1 MSISTWEIAARDIQ
15 RSNYHGVTVAN
26 GMIGM
31 VSDAKPFQ
39 VKDVILN
46 GVYDQYGRGRVS
58 NILKGFNHFDF
69 KLFADQELLTEGHFN
84 DFQQT
89 LDMKCAKLITTTES
103 DQLSIRQE
111 MMSLRHLPYCGLVNF
126 EITAKKASRFAFAN
140 SIESPGHL
148 QENEQYFS
156 EIDRPHV
163 LIPLL
168 TSVAKGPSGRIS
180 LAVSNS
186 IIFNE
191 PHGEEPVL
199 IHEEWDHNSHL
210 MKFYVDLKAGETYRF
225 SVVGSVCT
233 SVHFSE
239 PRNEA
244 ERLSLFCKLEGRER
258 LERRHVQEWDKI
270 WERDILIEGDDE
282 TQRDMRFMLYHLYSF
297 CREGNDLSLS
307 PMGLSGLGYNGHVFW
322 DTELWMYPPLLV
334 MNPGMAKSILEYRF
348 KRLEAA
354 KQNAFAHGYKGAM
367 FPWESAEDGF
377 EQAPVWALTGPFQ
390 QHITACVGWAF
401 WKYFEVTQDLDW
413 LATRGWPVLKE
424 VANFW
429 ADRVERTGPGRYDI
443 TNVIGANEFEE
454 NIDNN
459 AFTNGIVKVV
469 LRYATLAAEKLGQVA
484 DPDWWHV
491 AENIPILEFEDG
503 TTRENETYDGAII
516 KQSDAN
522 LLSHPL
528 RLFKDPDRIKKDLEY
543 YEPRMSPDGPAMGVS
558 TLATLHA
565 MLGHADQAYALFQK
579 SYKPNGVGPFNVLSE
594 CAGGKGVAPFFA
606 TGAGGTLQTL
616 IFGFGGIEITEEGIR
631 ENGQCLPNH
640 WKRLTIKCE
649 RRDSE
654 NVRSDKEIKNTVLV

>member
-1 MSISTWEIAARDIQ
+1 MSDSTWKVTATEIQ
-15 RSNYHGVTVAN
+15 GSNYHGVTVAN

-58 NILKGFNHFDF
+58 NILKSFNHFDF
-69 KLFADQELLTEGHFN
+69 KLFVDHEFLTEEHYHHF
-84 DFQQT
+84 DQT
-89 LDMKCAKLITTTES
+89 LDLQKAKLITTVEV
-103 DQLSIRQE
+103 DDRLSIRQE
-111 MMSLRHLPYCGLVNF
+111 MMALRQLPYCGLVNF
-126 EITAKKASRFAFAN
+126 EITAKKESRFAFAN
-140 SIESPGHL
+140 SIETPGHL
-148 QENEQYFS
+148 RENEQYFS

-168 TSVAKGPSGRIS
+168 TSAAKGPTGKIS
-180 LAVSNS
+180 LAASNTILFS
-186 IIFNE
+186 E
-191 PHGEEPVL
+191 PHGQEPEL

-210 MKFYVDLKAGETYRF
+210 VKFYVDLKPGETYRF
-225 SVVGSVCT
+225 SVAGSVCT

-258 LERRHVQEWDKI
+258 LESRHDQEWEKI
-270 WERDILIEGDDE
+270 WQNDIVIEGDE
-282 TQRDMRFMLYHLYSF
+282 VSQRDMRFLLYHLYSF

-322 DTELWMYPPLLV
+322 DTELWMYPPLLI
-334 MNPGMAKSILEYRF
+334 MNPGMARSILEYRF
-348 KRLEAA
+348 KRLDAA
-354 KQNAFAHGYKGAM
+354 KQNAFAHGYRGAM
-367 FPWESAEDGF
+367 FPWESAEDGY

-401 WKYFEVTQDLDW
+401 WKYFEVTQDLEW
-413 LATRGWPVLKE
+413 LESRGWPVLKE
-424 VANFW
+424 VATFW
-429 ADRVERTGPGRYDI
+429 ADRVERNGPGRYCI

-469 LRYATLAAEKLGQVA
+469 LAYAGMAAEKLGLKA
-484 DPDWWHV
+484 DPDWAHV
-491 AENIPILEFEDG
+491 ADNIPILEFEDG

-528 RLFKDPDRIKKDLEY
+528 RLFKDPVKIKKDLDY
-543 YEPRMSPDGPAMGVS
+543 YEPRMSPEGPAMGVS

-565 MLGHADQAYALFQK
+565 ILGNAAKAFELFQK
-579 SYKPNGVGPFNVLSE
+579 SYQPNGVGPFNVLAE

-606 TGAGGTLQTL
+606 TGAGGTLQTIL
-616 IFGFGGIEITEEGIR
+616 FGFGGLEITEEGIQ
-631 ENGQCLPNH
+631 ENGPCLPAH
-640 WKRLTIKCE
+640 WKKLDINFYGKKVAE
-649 RRDSE
+649 VAS
-654 NVRSDKEIKNTVLV
+654 

>member
-1 MSISTWEIAARDIQ
+1 MTDSTWKITAENIG
-15 RSNYHGVTVAN
+15 SEKYHGVTVAN
-26 GMIGM
+26 GMIGL
-31 VSDAKPFQ
+31 VSDARPFQ

-69 KLFADQELLTEGHFN
+69 ELFIDHELLQEDHYHNFT
-84 DFQQT
+84 QT
-89 LDMKCAKLITTTES
+89 LNLKHAKLTTTV
-103 DQLSIRQE
+103 DVDDRMTIKQE
-111 MMSLRHLPYCGLVNF
+111 MLSLRQLPYCSLVNF
-126 EITAKKASRFAFAN
+126 EIEAKKDTRFAFGN
-140 SIESPGHL
+140 TIEAPNHL
-148 QENEQYFS
+148 RENKQFFS

-168 TSVAKGPSGRIS
+168 TSEANAPSGKLS
-180 LAVSNS
+180 LAACNT
-186 IIFNE
+186 IIFDQ
-191 PHGEEPVL
+191 PHGEEPEL
-199 IHEEWDHNSHL
+199 LHEEWDHNSHL
-210 MKFYVDLKAGETYRF
+210 VKFYVDLKAGETYRF
-225 SVVGSVCT
+225 SVAGSVCT
-233 SVHFSE
+233 SAHFSE

-258 LERRHVQEWDKI
+258 LESRHIQEWEKI
-270 WERDILIEGDDE
+270 WQKDIIIEGDD
-282 TQRDMRFMLYHLYSF
+282 TSQRDIRFLLYHLYSF

-334 MNPGMAKSILEYRF
+334 MNPGIAKSILEYRF

-367 FPWESAEDGF
+367 FPWESAEDGY

-401 WKYFEVTQDLDW
+401 WKYYEVTQDKEW
-413 LATRGWPVLKE
+413 LENRGWPVLKE
-424 VANFW
+424 VAAFW
-429 ADRVERTGPGRYDI
+429 ADRVERNGPGSYDI
-443 TNVIGANEFEE
+443 KNVIGANEFEE

-469 LRYATLAAEKLGQVA
+469 LNYATTAAEQLGFTP
-484 DPDWWHV
+484 DPDWEHV

-503 TTRENETYDGAII
+503 TTKENQTYDGAVI

-522 LLSHPL
+522 LLSHPIG
-528 RLFKDPDRIKKDLEY
+528 LFKDQDKIKKDLDY
-543 YEPRMSPDGPAMGVS
+543 YEPRMSPEGPAMGIS

-565 MLGHADQAYALFQK
+565 ILGNADKAFKLFQD
-579 SYKPNGVGPFNVLSE
+579 SYVPNGVGPFNVLSE

-606 TGAGGTLQTL
+606 TGAGGTLQTVL
-616 IFGFGGIEITEEGIR
+616 FGFGGIEITPDGIQT
-631 ENGQCLPNH
+631 GAQHLPSH
-640 WKRLTIKCE
+640 WKSLKIK
-649 RRDSE
+649 
-654 NVRSDKEIKNTVLV
+654 I